1 LADFDLANQEI
12 RQELLK
18 HIGSEFNSII
28 AADIVD
34 VAAGSGKVDL
44 SLGKAYQ
51 GLRLGSRV
59 ATTIFLYSFSGGHER
74 GATLGE
80 IKRSATT
87 IDNPASVVAEAVEQ
101 LKGKLFYLQNIGE
114 KYFFNNQPNINRIL
128 LTNMENIPEEKVVQ
142 TELEL
147 LRKSILGARLKVFVW
162 EESASNIPDSDDLK
176 LPLNY

>member
-1 LADFDLANQEI
+1 MATNCILQEKKI
-12 RQELLK
+12 AF
-18 HIGSEFNSII
+18 GS
-28 AADIVD
+28 
-34 VAAGSGKVDL
+34 
-44 SLGKAYQ
+44 
-51 GLRLGSRV
+51 
-59 ATTIFLYSFSGGHER
+59 FLHER
-74 GATLGE
+74 
-80 IKRSATT
+80 K
-87 IDNPASVVAEAVEQ
+87 Q